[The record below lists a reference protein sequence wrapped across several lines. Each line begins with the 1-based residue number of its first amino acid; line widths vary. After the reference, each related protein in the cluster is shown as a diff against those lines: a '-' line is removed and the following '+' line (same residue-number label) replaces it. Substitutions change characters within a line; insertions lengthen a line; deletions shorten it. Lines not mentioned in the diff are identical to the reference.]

1 MVVPLPIFCVVT
13 WKHIINMSKYNS
25 QCVLHSRG
33 ATGSGELTQ
42 PIGHKIE
49 TG

>member
-13 WKHIINMSKYNS
+13 WKHILSKFNS
-25 QCVLHSRG
+25 QCVWHSRG